1 MRTRLALM
9 AVVAALAIVSAG
21 CGGSDGDSDAAAS
34 SADAWAAGFCSAITD
49 WTDELQTITAQFSDT
64 SNLSQDGLQTAAED
78 IRDATDT
85 LVDDLKGLGTP
96 DTDSGEEIRSSID
109 SLSETLEAESGEITD
124 AVDGISGITG
134 IPGAATSI
142 TTSLSAM
149 GTAFSATLQTID
161 SADAKGELQSALE
174 DSPECAGISS

>member
-1 MRTRLALM
+1 MRTRLALS
-9 AVVAALAIVSAG
+9 AVVAALATVSAG
-21 CGGSDGDSDAAAS
+21 CGGSDGDSDADAS

-78 IRDATDT
+78 VRDATDT

-96 DTDSGEEIRSSID
+96 DTESGEEIRSSID
-109 SLSETLEAESGEITD
+109 SLSETLEAESGEISD

-134 IPGAATSI
+134 IPSAATSI

-149 GTAFSATLQTID
+149 ETAFSATLQTID
-161 SADAKGELQSALE
+161 NADAKGELQSALE

>member
-1 MRTRLALM
+1 MRTRLALS

-21 CGGSDGDSDAAAS
+21 CGGSDSEADAS

-96 DTDSGEEIRSSID
+96 DTESGEEIRSSID

-124 AVDGISGITG
+124 AVDGISGVTG
-134 IPGAATSI
+134 IPSAATSI

-161 SADAKGELQSALE
+161 NADAKGELQSALE